1 LNVKATKTVAAEIA
15 ETEGFNVRFVSRD
28 GSDITLRRVDEYDY
42 ARAARNQWTVARWRE
57 ARFAVMYPDFEV
69 EVLDANG
76 ISVPAETIL
85 STVRGTYM
93 GTDDAPRPDGDA
105 CLAQPPVE
113 HQGEQVAVEPGAGS
127 RSTNPPATLTQQSL
141 ESRLW
146 AAANSLRGPV
156 DAGDFKAYI
165 FPLLVFKRISDNW
178 DGEHDQALDDYDDLI
193 DDEVEAD
200 YHRFV
205 VPEGCHW
212 DDLRRLTENVGVG
225 LQRILDRIQQAN
237 PTKLAAIFGDV
248 AWGNKDKLPEVAL
261 LNLIDSFGSL
271 DLAPARVGNDV
282 LGAAYEYLLKQFADS
297 SGAKAGEFFT
307 PRAVVRL
314 LTQILDPRPT
324 DTVYDPA
331 CGSGGML
338 VEAASE
344 VMEATGSV
352 RQMRFYGQEVNLT
365 TQAIARMN
373 LFLHDIE
380 DAEVLRGDTLRDPK
394 FRDARGRLHRFEVV
408 IANPPFSLKN
418 WGGDVWSSD
427 PWGRAFCGV
436 PPAGNA
442 DMAWVQ
448 HMVSS
453 MRPGTGRVGV
463 VMPHGVLFR
472 GGVEAKI
479 RQCLITQ
486 DQLEAVV
493 GLPANLFYSTTIPG
507 CLLILRAE
515 KRAERRGRVL
525 FVDGSARFTKG
536 RNQNQ
541 MGPADILA
549 VLRAYRSGDG
559 DVPARLVEHT
569 EIKENGWDL
578 NIGRYLKSAAGET
591 LDVPTAL
598 AALNEAQAALHDAE
612 KRLAERLKAAGY
624 A

>member
-1 LNVKATKTVAAEIA
+1 VPDSGSVELSEEASDILARLPSDGTSIGNGRMRGLTGLDPDDYAAAVDELKELGLVRSGRGRGGSLSLAPGVVVQPGRPMPPPEPSARPRPVAASPVPLA
-15 ETEGFNVRFVSRD
+15 VSASTPRRSARDETPS
-28 GSDITLRRVDEYDY
+28 
-42 ARAARNQWTVARWRE
+42 
-57 ARFAVMYPDFEV
+57 P
-69 EVLDANG
+69 
-76 ISVPAETIL
+76 
-85 STVRGTYM
+85 
-93 GTDDAPRPDGDA
+93 GDA
-105 CLAQPPVE
+105 TLPS
-113 HQGEQVAVEPGAGS
+113 GRG
-127 RSTNPPATLTQQSL
+127 LTQQVL
-141 ESRLW
+141 ENRLW

-156 DAGDFKAYI
+156 DAADFKAYI
-165 FPLLVFKRISDNW
+165 FPLLFFKRISDTW
-178 DGEHDQALDDYDDLI
+178 DEEHEQALDDYDDLI

-261 LNLIDSFGSL
+261 LNLIASFGSL
-271 DLAPARVGNDV
+271 DLAPSRVGNDV

-314 LTQILDPRPT
+314 LTRILDPQPT

-338 VEAASE
+338 VEAANE

-352 RQMRFYGQEVNLT
+352 RQMRFFGQEVNLT

-380 DAEVLRGDTLRDPK
+380 DAEVMRGDTLRDPK
-394 FRDARGRLHRFEVV
+394 FRDARGRLQRFDVV

-436 PPAGNA
+436 PPAGNG

-493 GLPANLFYSTTIPG
+493 GLPPNLFYSTTIPG
-507 CLLILRAE
+507 CLLIFRAD
-515 KRAERRGRVL
+515 KPAERKGCVL
-525 FVDGSARFTKG
+525 FIDGSARFTKG

-541 MGPADILA
+541 MGPPDIEAVVAAHRTGEADET
-549 VLRAYRSGDG
+549 G
-559 DVPARLVEHT
+559 VPARLVEHA

-578 NIGRYLKSAAGET
+578 NIGRYLKTAAGET
-591 LDVPTAL
+591 LDVPAAL
-598 AALNEAQAALHDAE
+598 AALGEARAALREAE
-612 KRLAERLKAAGY
+612 ERLDERLRAAGY